1 LILDPDSDRD
11 VSDCDMYRKCRDKK
25 NSKSWPSKCLQAG
38 SKDKIRW
45 DSVPKDKTNMKV
57 LRVMTVLHISRQFH
71 VGKTDECNTGNK
83 TWDRQNTQYCVSDK
97 IKKNEMGGA
106 CSAFGGSERHVQDFG
121 EET

>member
-1 LILDPDSDRD
+1 
-11 VSDCDMYRKCRDKK
+11 M
-25 NSKSWPSKCLQAG
+25 NA
-38 SKDKIRW
+38 
-45 DSVPKDKTNMKV
+45 TNTMV
-57 LRVMTVLHISRQFH
+57 YQY
-71 VGKTDECNTGNK
+71 TGNK